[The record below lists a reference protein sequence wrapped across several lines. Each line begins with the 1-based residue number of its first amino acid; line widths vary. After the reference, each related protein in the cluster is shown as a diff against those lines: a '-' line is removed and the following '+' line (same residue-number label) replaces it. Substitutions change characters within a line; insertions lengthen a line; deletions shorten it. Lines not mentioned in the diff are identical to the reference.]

1 MTHTASRAAWGVDGC
16 KAGWFWFKLTGRWPD
31 ISVADCDVAR
41 SDKDGRGGMN
51 DIVEMATADDLI
63 LVDIPIGLP
72 ERSGRQAVL
81 RACDADA
88 REMVK
93 PRWQS
98 VFPVPVRPVLECLR
112 GEEDW
117 QRARQTL
124 SSKHAVPKKEKGRL
138 QVQTFYIMDKIRE
151 VDDLLQA
158 SPTAKRLVRETHPE
172 VCFRALHPEGKPML
186 SSKKK
191 HDGKEERRQVLAEL
205 WPGSLAAL
213 RAAREKARAAG
224 LTSRDVAEDDMLDA
238 MACALTSALIL
249 QDRGR
254 LRKLSGEPGTDT
266 KDLPMEMVYAEP
278 SFLTSR

>member
-1 MTHTASRAAWGVDGC
+1 MTDTTSPAAWGVDGC
-16 KAGWFWFKLTGRWPD
+16 KAGWFWFKLTGRWPAL
-31 ISVADCDVAR
+31 SVADYGVAR
-41 SDKDGRGGMN
+41 SDKDGRSGMSH
-51 DIVEMATADDLI
+51 IVDLTTAGDLI

-72 ERSGRQAVL
+72 EWSGRQAVL

-88 REMVK
+88 RKIVK

-98 VFPVPVRPVLECLR
+98 VFPVPVRPVLETLR

-117 QRARQTL
+117 QMARQTL

-138 QVQTFYIMDKIRE
+138 QVQTFYLMDKIRE

-158 SPTAKRLVRETHPE
+158 SPKAKRLVRETHPE
-172 VCFRALHPEGKPML
+172 VCFRALHREGKPML

-191 HDGKEERRQVLAEL
+191 REGKEERRKVLAEL

-213 RAAREKARAAG
+213 RDARAKARTDG
-224 LTSRDVAEDDMLDA
+224 LKSRDVAEDDMLDA

-249 QDRGR
+249 EDSSR
-254 LRKLSGEPGTDT
+254 LRKLSGKLGYDE
-266 KDLPMEMVYAEP
+266 KDLPMEIVYAGP
-278 SFLTSR
+278 VP